1 MTAAAASGRA
11 FRVRLV
17 AAACLAGMISLLLR
31 SSLGVLGPDLMRD
44 FAIGPEALGL
54 LAGVFFITFA
64 ALQLPLGILL
74 DRLGPR
80 RVVAGGL
87 AVAALGCALFVVAP
101 DFRALLI
108 GRVVMGAGCAALMI
122 GGFVLLSRW
131 FAAAEYARASSFLV
145 AFGNSGTLLA
155 TAPLGLAAVWLG
167 WRGAFAVIGVAAAVI
182 VVLVL
187 VFQRDA
193 PPGHALHGRETESL
207 TDSLRGIVEV
217 LRNRRMPYL
226 LSMALVGYPV
236 IAAVLALWG
245 GPYLN
250 DVHGLDTV
258 ARSNVMLGMAVAVM
272 AAPLFWGALVRVI
285 GLRRTVLAGAG
296 TCFVALSS
304 LAAFPAPDLWLA
316 AVLLLMLGGS
326 GGYAMLLLAIAREI
340 FPDHLTGRAMT
351 IVNVAVVGGVSVMQ
365 IATGFVV
372 GAFPLTEAGL
382 APPDAYR
389 TLFAVLAAAV
399 TTGALVF
406 RRMPPLPGEAG
417 DESG

>member
-1 MTAAAASGRA
+1 MSVAAISGRA

-17 AAACLAGMISLLLR
+17 GAACLAGAVSLLLR
-31 SSLGVLGPDLMRD
+31 SSLGILGPDLMRE
-44 FAIGPEALGL
+44 FSIGAEALGL

-74 DRLGPR
+74 DRVGPR

-87 AVAALGCALFVVAP
+87 AVAALGCFVFATASG
-101 DFRALLI
+101 FSGLLA
-108 GRVVMGAGCAALMI
+108 GRIVMGAGCAGLMI

-131 FAAAEYARASSFLV
+131 FAAADYARASSILV
-145 AFGNSGTLLA
+145 AFGNTGTLIA

-167 WRGAFAVIGVAAAVI
+167 WRGAFHVIGVVAVAV

-187 VFQRDA
+187 LVQRDA
-193 PPGHALHGRETESL
+193 PPGHALHERETESMS
-207 TDSLRGIVEV
+207 DSLRGILDV

-226 LSMALVGYPV
+226 LGMALVGYPV
-236 IAAVLALWG
+236 IASVLALWG

-258 ARSNVMLGMAVAVM
+258 ARSNVMLGMALAVM
-272 AAPLFWGALVRVI
+272 AAPLFWAALVRVI

-296 TCFVALSS
+296 TCFTALAL
-304 LAAFPAPDLWLA
+304 LAAIPEPGLWLA
-316 AVLLLMLGGS
+316 AALLLLLGAS
-326 GGYAMLLLAIAREI
+326 GGYSMLLLAIAREI

-351 IVNVAVVGGVSVMQ
+351 MVNVAVVGGVSVMQ

-372 GAFPLTEAGL
+372 GAFPLTGAGL

-389 TLFAVLAAAV
+389 TLFAVLALAVATGAAV
-399 TTGALVF
+399 F
-406 RRMPPLPGEAG
+406 SRMGPLPGEAAG
-417 DESG
+417 ARE